1 MGKLYGLFY
10 GITCN
15 TQAGSGHYRIYVV
28 YTGWNSFD
36 LTLSHH
42 TSTGNC
48 IHTDFSNLKHRMW
61 FGNLTRYVS
70 HQHIYIQFN
79 APVVYFLDIIRQ
91 PAMYALALG
100 THAQRG
106 LR

>member
-42 TSTGNC
+42 TN
-48 IHTDFSNLKHRMW
+48 IHTYTPPLLHIVNTYKLCTNVTKKIEVINIHNMGAICVNDSLK
-61 FGNLTRYVS
+61 FTRK
-70 HQHIYIQFN
+70 IEN
-79 APVVYFLDIIRQ
+79 
-91 PAMYALALG
+91 
-100 THAQRG
+100 
-106 LR
+106 

>member
-1 MGKLYGLFY
+1 MGKLHGLFY

-42 TSTGNC
+42 TNTCADVDDYIRVRFVCVLSRVCCCMSVSHFCVMLCVHLRVGRSTGNV
-48 IHTDFSNLKHRMW
+48 DSVN
-61 FGNLTRYVS
+61 N
-70 HQHIYIQFN
+70 
-79 APVVYFLDIIRQ
+79 
-91 PAMYALALG
+91 
-100 THAQRG
+100 
-106 LR
+106 